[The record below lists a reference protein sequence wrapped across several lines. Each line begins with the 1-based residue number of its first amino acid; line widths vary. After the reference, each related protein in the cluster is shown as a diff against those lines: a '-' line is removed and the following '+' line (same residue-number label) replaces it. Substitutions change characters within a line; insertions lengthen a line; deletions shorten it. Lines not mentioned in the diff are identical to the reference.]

1 MNVEKTPKI
10 LIVDDTPANLVAL
23 KLLLKK
29 VKAQIIKA
37 NSGAEALQ
45 LTLEHDFAL
54 ILLDAHMPEMD
65 GYETA
70 EILGSTSGTNTI
82 PIIFVTA
89 AYKDEVHRLKS
100 YRAGAVDY
108 IQKPIE
114 DRILISKVNVFLE
127 LYNQSFELKS
137 LTENLELLVQERTE
151 ELRRTNKIASIGG
164 WKLSLDLKYVILS
177 DQALE
182 ILNIIEYLPEQEIP
196 INEFMKK
203 IHEEDKE
210 VALHAF
216 SKILKNPR
224 KDVTFEFRFVGNDE
238 KLHTANIIINAMKDK
253 SISFVGAIQDITD
266 RKESERAVQFM
277 AQYDALTKLP
287 NRYLFNDRL
296 DIAFATA
303 TRLNTKVNLI
313 MIDLDHFK
321 DINDTLGHPIGD
333 LLLIEVAQRLLNCV
347 RDTDTVARLGGDEF
361 AIIAL
366 ETHDALTINTLT
378 ERCLQSLAQ
387 PFELDGH
394 NVHTAGSIGVAVF
407 PNDGNTQEEIIKCA
421 DIALYESKENGRN
434 GYHFYNKKMD
444 ESIHLRI
451 TEEKQLATAIEEDQ
465 LELYYQ
471 PQIDLKTN
479 RVIGAEALVRW
490 NHPEKGLLLPA
501 DFIPLAEEMGLI
513 IPMGKL
519 IFKLAAKQ
527 INFWSQHD
535 ILDIKIAVNL
545 SVKQI
550 HYCDFIDMIE
560 HTISEL
566 DSGVNMLE
574 LEIPEV
580 AMLENSQNNNDVF
593 EQLRQKGITL
603 VVDNFGTG
611 FSSMLNLKQISAEF
625 LKVDRAF
632 IKNVVNDNVDAKIF
646 LSIIELAHTLN
657 MKVIAEGVET
667 SGQLSYLLENG
678 CDAAQGFIY
687 SQPMAADA
695 FIDWVIKYQD
705 DTT

>member
-1 MNVEKTPKI
+1 MNVDSTPKI

-29 VKAQIIKA
+29 VKAEVIKA
-37 NSGAEALQ
+37 SSGAEALQ

-70 EILGSTSGTNTI
+70 EILGSTLGTNTI

-89 AYKDEVHRLKS
+89 AYKDEVHRLKG
-100 YRAGAVDY
+100 YRSGAVDY

-114 DRILISKVNVFLE
+114 DHILISKVNVFLE
-127 LYNQSFELKS
+127 LYNQSSELKS
-137 LTENLELLVQERTE
+137 LSENLELLVQERTE

-182 ILNIIEYLPEQEIP
+182 ILNITEYLAEQEIP

-203 IHEEDKE
+203 IHEDDREG
-210 VALHAF
+210 ALLAF
-216 SKILKNPR
+216 SKILKHPR
-224 KDVTFEFRFVGNDE
+224 KEITFEFRFVGNE
-238 KLHTANIIINAMKDK
+238 EELRTANIIINAMKDK

-277 AQYDALTKLP
+277 AQYDALTQLP

-303 TRLNTKVNLI
+303 TRLKTKVNLI

-333 LLLIEVAQRLLNCV
+333 LLLIEVAKRLLGCV

-366 ETHDALTINTLT
+366 ETQSGLTINTLT

-387 PFELDGH
+387 PFQLDGH
-394 NVHTAGSIGVAVF
+394 TVHTAGSIGVAVF
-407 PNDGNTQEEIIKCA
+407 PDDGKNQEKIIKCA

-434 GYHFYNKKMD
+434 GYHFYNQKMD

-451 TEEKQLATAIEEDQ
+451 TEEKQLAKAIEEEQ

-471 PQIDLKTN
+471 PQVDLKTN
-479 RVIGAEALVRW
+479 QVIGAEALVRW

-527 INFWSQHD
+527 INFWSQHG

-545 SVKQI
+545 SVKQV

-560 HTISEL
+560 STILEL
-566 DSGVNMLE
+566 DSGADILE
-574 LEIPEV
+574 LEIPEM
-580 AMLENSQNNNDVF
+580 AMFEGAQNSNDIF
-593 EQLRQKGITL
+593 DKLREKGITL

-625 LKVDRAF
+625 LKIDRLF
-632 IKNVVNDNVDAKIF
+632 IKNVANDAVDAKIF
-646 LSIIELAHTLN
+646 KSIIELAHTLK

-667 SGQLSYLLENG
+667 SNQLDYLLNNG
-678 CDAAQGFIY
+678 CDVAQGFIY
-687 SQPMAADA
+687 SRPIPANE
-695 FIDWVIKYQD
+695 FIDWLKKYKNRA
-705 DTT
+705 T